1 MKPLGYTWLLERF
14 RPRTARPYHSSYA
27 DAGTPRRELRV
38 DHEVQ
43 VFPLSYARDDSPIGH
58 LVFALKYD
66 GLELGILH
74 QVLPQLAAELTQ
86 ALRAKPT
93 SKHLRQLWFLHEWLT
108 GGRLDLPDASRL
120 GSELLA
126 DPERYFTLPGERSPR
141 HAIVNNLLGT
151 PALCPMIRRSEGLQ
165 AAIAAPLAERAQKIV
180 ADCDPGLLLRAVRY
194 LYTKETKSSFAIE
207 RVEVRG
213 SREERF
219 VALLSRLGESSELSQ
234 DMLVRAQHT
243 IVDREFRED
252 QYRRDQNF
260 IGQTLRGA
268 EHVHYVPPRPEDVA
282 SMMRGLEELAHRL
295 TRRDAG
301 VPAPVA
307 AAAVAFAF
315 VYIHPF
321 LDGNGRLHRFL
332 IHWMLARL
340 GFAPRNVIFPVS
352 AAILADMG
360 RYDEV
365 LTAVD
370 RQIMPHVVHDF
381 EGSALLAR
389 GNDAHLYAYL
399 DLTPHAE
406 ALYGWIEGTIDR
418 ELAQEIDFLRRYDQA
433 KRRMRLV
440 VDLPDRLEDLF
451 VTLCHTPPHK
461 LSQTERSRH
470 FAALSDAQVEG
481 LEAAVAAA
489 FRGPEQA

>member
-1 MKPLGYTWLLERF
+1 MKPLGYTWLLEQF
-14 RPRTARPYHSSYA
+14 RPRSASPYHRSYA
-27 DAGTPRRELRV
+27 DTGTPHREVRA
-38 DHEVQ
+38 DYEVQ
-43 VFPLSYARDDSPIGH
+43 VFPRSYVRDDSPIAH

-66 GLELGILH
+66 GLELSILH
-74 QVLPQLAAELTQ
+74 EVLPQLDAELTRE
-86 ALRAKPT
+86 LRARPT
-93 SKHLRQLWFLHEWLT
+93 GKHLRQLWFLREWLSA
-108 GGRLDLPDASRL
+108 GRLDLPDASRL

-126 DPERYFTLPGERSPR
+126 DPERYITLPGERSPR

-151 PALCPMIRRSEGLQ
+151 AVLCPMIRRSERLE
-165 AAIAAPLAERAQKIV
+165 AAIAKPLAERAQKIV
-180 ADCDPGLLLRAVRY
+180 SDCEPGLLLRAVRY

-252 QYRRDQNF
+252 HYRRDQNF
-260 IGQTLRGA
+260 IGQTIRGA
-268 EHVHYVPPRPEDVA
+268 ELVHYIPPRPEDVLA
-282 SMMRGLEELAHRL
+282 MMKGLEELARRL
-295 TRRDAG
+295 SRPGAG
-301 VPAPVA
+301 VPAPIA

-340 GFAPRNVIFPVS
+340 GFAPKNLVFPVS
-352 AAILADMG
+352 AAILADFP

-381 EGSALLAR
+381 DGPELLAR

-418 ELAQEIDFLRRYDQA
+418 ELVQEIDFLRRYDQA

-451 VTLCHTPPHK
+451 VTLCHAPPHK
-461 LSQTERSRH
+461 LSQTKRSRH
-470 FAALSDAQVEG
+470 FAALSDVQIEG

-489 FRGPEQA
+489 FGGPRPA